1 MKYIFILSLLIII
14 SFAQGQTDEEICD
27 EYEPNNQCHNALL
40 SSSYLLCCL
49 KKSNVDGEDPKCS
62 IMDSMTYEIL
72 SNPTLKSIYREINGF
87 DKYKDESA
95 SEYDNLFAEYECRDG
110 TVNFN
115 QFTEE
120 EINILK
126 SENYCLNYFIQ
137 GLTEQKSVSLETCF
151 KANLLSSTKSYNIE
165 CGYYSFDIF
174 YNDGSQKNIKTCYF
188 FDKEKST
195 IVDEYI
201 RETIRSYI
209 NNFDMIINYYDIKY
223 FYGSEYLCEDIRPET
238 ENDCT
243 SYLVKTTNQKCCYI
257 STNIYI
263 EDYNDLTQNCAL
275 FSNEE
280 YTMYT
285 DSKYLNYYK
294 EYYGFLLRDENGIP
308 SGNIKFKV
316 NCIDKQKSN
325 EINFN
330 ELNEQDKEDFKNE
343 NHCLSYV
350 FNISNDDIQDTSEET
365 CYKAIVSQSAKK
377 EGLECGYLNIKLN
390 YEDKTQKTI
399 KTCYLFYPDLYK
411 TDKLDIM
418 TQSRIY
424 DIVQE
429 FEYNDHKSLLTSYTI
444 QTGNLEGISATY
456 DSINQ
461 KVTLNNGDNN
471 GNKGE
476 NNGNNGE
483 NNVNDDDLFKEKKKS
498 SKGYIINISKKI
510 FLFLSLL

>member
-1 MKYIFILSLLIII
+1 MKYIFVLSLLIII
-14 SFAQGQTDEEICD
+14 SFSQGQTDEEICE
-27 EYEPNNQCHNALL
+27 EYEPNNQCHNAIL
-40 SSSYLLCCL
+40 SSPDKLCCL
-49 KKSNVDGEDPKCS
+49 KKSNVDGENSKCS
-62 IMDSMTYEIL
+62 ILDSGIYEIL
-72 SNPTLKSIYREINGF
+72 SNPILKSLYREINGF
-87 DKYKDESA
+87 DIYKSDSA
-95 SEYDNLFAEYECRDG
+95 SYYDYLFAEYECRDG

-126 SENYCLNYFIQ
+126 SENYCLYYFNQ
-137 GLTEQKSVSLETCF
+137 GLIEDKSVSPETCF
-151 KANLLSSTKSYNIE
+151 NADLFPSTKSYNIE
-165 CGYYSFDIF
+165 CGYYSFDII
-174 YNDGSQKNIKTCYF
+174 YKDGSKKNIKTCYF
-188 FDKEKST
+188 LNKEKST
-195 IVDEYI
+195 TVDDYI
-201 RETIRSYI
+201 DNKLESTIH
-209 NNFDMIINYYDIKY
+209 NYYMLVYDTYDIKY

-257 STNIYI
+257 STIV
-263 EDYNDLTQNCAL
+263 DYNDITQNCAL

-308 SGNIKFKV
+308 SVNIELKV
-316 NCIDKQKSN
+316 NCIDKQKSSV
-325 EINFN
+325 INYN
-330 ELNEQDKEDFKNE
+330 QLNEQDKEDFNNE

-350 FNISNDDIQDTSEET
+350 FNIFNGDIQDTSEET

-424 DIVQE
+424 DIVQK
-429 FEYNDHKSLLTSYTI
+429 FKYNDDKYSLSSYTI

-461 KVTLNNGDNN
+461 KVTLNNGEKN
-471 GNKGE
+471 GNNGE